1 MSNKIKSFCLLI
13 IFSAV
18 LFQVQPGFSLVIHSD
33 KDNAESSNKIAV
45 AAVGESINSEIS
57 MNAGRAPY
65 YLIFDEN
72 GDFRKAIK
80 NPAQSSRG
88 GASTVVID
96 LLLQESCKTVIAGNF
111 GEKMQIQ
118 LKANEIKYY
127 EREGIVKNV
136 VQSLVNE

>member
-1 MSNKIKSFCLLI
+1 MSNKIKPFCLLI
-13 IFSAV
+13 FFGAV
-18 LFQVQPGFSLVIHSD
+18 LFQVQPGFSVVIHSD
-33 KDNAESSNKIAV
+33 KDNAESSNKIAI
-45 AAVGESINSEIS
+45 AAVGNSIDSEIS

-72 GDFRKAIK
+72 GVLQKSIK
-80 NPAQSSRG
+80 NPAQSRRG
-88 GASTVVID
+88 GASTGVID

-136 VQSLVNE
+136 VQTLGP